1 MAVAALRDRDR
12 QTTSRKR
19 VSGQGTVRPRASES
33 WLAQRSSSALLVTM
47 ALAGLG
53 GGIAGLPRIA
63 GAAEAEVA
71 TLPEVVVSA
80 SRREQQSFDAPAA
93 IQSVGRDAIL
103 GAGPQVNLSE
113 SLSRIPGVTALNR
126 QNYAQDL
133 QVSIRGFGSRSTF
146 GIRGVRLLVDGIPA
160 TMPDGQGQAS
170 TLDLGSTSRIE
181 VLRGPLAQLYGN
193 AAGGVI
199 QAFTASG
206 ESPPSA
212 GVGFTAGSYGLR
224 RYSLTA
230 NGRWEQADTGRA
242 AGILFDYADL
252 RTDGYRDHSEAR
264 RKHFNAKL
272 DLTLSA
278 DTSVTM
284 VANVFDQPFAQDPLG
299 LTRAQAEANPRQAV
313 PIAYA
318 QNTGKTVSQNQF
330 GLVAEHRFDRYRSLT
345 ARFYTGNRDLE
356 QWLALPAAA
365 QTSATSAGGIVDL
378 DRNYGGVGLQYT
390 HQILTQSGL
399 VSVVVG
405 LDHDTMSERRRGFV
419 NDGGARGGLKRDEDD
434 KVRNTDFYGQ
444 LSWDVSERWT
454 LMAGGRSSRVRF
466 STRDYYVVPGNP
478 DDGGSA
484 SYSAFNPVLGAV
496 WRLSDDINLYGHIG
510 RGFETPT
517 FSELAYRSGGQ
528 SGLNYSLNA
537 SRSRQAELG
546 AKFRLSPSQ
555 RFDVALFD
563 IRTDDE
569 ISVDSNV
576 GGRSTFRNVG
586 ATQRRGLES
595 SYRQLIRP
603 GWSTLLALTW
613 IDAEFRDGYAG
624 ASGEVSAGN
633 KLPGVP
639 SRQLYAELAWMPD
652 RDQGPFAAVELIH
665 GGRIYV
671 NDVNS
676 DAASA
681 ATIGNLRAGWRFPLG
696 NWQLTTLARLDN
708 LTDRKYFGSVIVND
722 GNQRF
727 FEPAPER
734 NWLFG
739 AQLSY
744 RFK

>member
-1 MAVAALRDRDR
+1 
-12 QTTSRKR
+12 
-19 VSGQGTVRPRASES
+19 
-33 WLAQRSSSALLVTM
+33 M
-47 ALAGLG
+47 ALAALAG
-53 GGIAGLPRIA
+53 GASALPDDAR
-63 GAAEAEVA
+63 AAEEGETV
-71 TLPEVVVSA
+71 LPDVVVSA

-93 IQSVGRDAIL
+93 IQSVGREAIVE
-103 GAGPQVNLSE
+103 AGPQANLSE
-113 SLSRIPGVTALNR
+113 VLGRIPGVTALNR

-146 GIRGVRLLVDGIPA
+146 GIRGVRFLVDGIPA

-170 TLDLGSTSRIE
+170 TLDLGSAARIE

-206 ESPPSA
+206 EAPPSA
-212 GVGFTAGSYGLR
+212 GVGFTAGSRGLR

-242 AGILFDYADL
+242 AGILFDYSDL
-252 RTDGYRDHSEAR
+252 RTQGYRDHSEAR
-264 RKHFNAKL
+264 RRQFNAKL
-272 DLTLSA
+272 DLALSP

-284 VANVFDQPFAQDPLG
+284 VANVFDQPRAQDPLG

-318 QNTGKTVSQNQF
+318 QNTGKTVTQNQF
-330 GLVAEHRFDRYRSLT
+330 GLVAEHRFDRHRSLT
-345 ARFYTGNRDLE
+345 ARAYTGNRDLE
-356 QWLALPAAA
+356 QWLALPLSA

-378 DRNYGGVGLQYT
+378 DRNYGGVGLQYSQ
-390 HQILTQSGL
+390 QIPTGAGL

-405 LDHDTMSERRRGFV
+405 IDHDTMSERRRGFV
-419 NDGGARGGLKRDEDD
+419 NDGGLRGALKRDEDD

-444 LSWDVSERWT
+444 VTWDFSERWS
-454 LMAGGRSSRVRF
+454 LIVGARSSKVRF
-466 STRDYYVVPGNP
+466 STRDYYIAPGNP

-484 SYSAFNPVLGAV
+484 SYSAVNPVLGTV
-496 WRLSDDINLYGHIG
+496 WRLSDEVNLYAHIG

-517 FSELAYRSGGQ
+517 FSELAYRPGGQ
-528 SGLNYSLNA
+528 SGLNYALNA
-537 SRSRQAELG
+537 SRSRQAEIG

-555 RFDVALFD
+555 RFDVAVFD

-569 ISVDSNV
+569 IAVDSNV

-595 SYRQLIRP
+595 SYRQLFTP
-603 GWSTLLALTW
+603 AWSTLVALTW
-613 IDAEFRDGYAG
+613 IDAKFRDGYTG
-624 ASGEVSAGN
+624 ASGDVTSGD

-639 SRQLYAELAWMPD
+639 GRQLYAELAWMPD
-652 RDQGPFAAVELIH
+652 RERGPFGAVELIH
-665 GGRIYV
+665 AGRIYV

-676 DAASA
+676 DAAAS
-681 ATIGNLRAGWRFPLG
+681 ATIGNLRAGWRFPFG
-696 NWQLTTLARLDN
+696 DWQLTTLARLDN

-727 FEPAPER
+727 FEPAPGR
-734 NWLFG
+734 NWLLG
-739 AQLSY
+739 VQLSY
-744 RFK
+744 RFR